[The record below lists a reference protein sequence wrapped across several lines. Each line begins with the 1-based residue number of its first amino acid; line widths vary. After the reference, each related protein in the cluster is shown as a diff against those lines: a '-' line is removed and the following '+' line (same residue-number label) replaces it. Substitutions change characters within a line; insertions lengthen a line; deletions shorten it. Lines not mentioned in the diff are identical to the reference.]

1 LPPDLPDDF
10 ELLRLLLPEL
20 DRAGVDFE
28 LDDDLLGGR

>member
-10 ELLRLLLPEL
+10 ELPRLLPPEL
-20 DRAGVDFE
+20 ERDGVDFE